1 MSAFK
6 DLCETEGIIPAI
18 ESSHA
23 VAGAYKAAEDLKA
36 KGYEH
41 PVMIINISGRGDKD
55 MNTAGKW
62 FGYLTDEQAKALEA
76 NGARAITRTASER
89 RSIHYDERNSNH
101 AVRAASRHQ
110 P

>member
-1 MSAFK
+1 MSIILGRPMMEAMSAFK

-76 NGARAITRTASER
+76 NGAQGNNADGE
-89 RSIHYDERNSNH
+89 
-101 AVRAASRHQ
+101 
-110 P
+110 

>member
-1 MSAFK
+1 MRNR
-6 DLCETEGIIPAI
+6 GIIPAI

-23 VAGAYKAAEDLKA
+23 VAGAYKAAADLKA

-76 NGARAITRTASER
+76 NGAQGNNADGE
-89 RSIHYDERNSNH
+89 
-101 AVRAASRHQ
+101 
-110 P
+110 

>member
-1 MSAFK
+1 MS
-6 DLCETEGIIPAI
+6 IILGRPMRKH
-18 ESSHA
+18 ERFQGSLRDRRHYSGDRSSHA

-76 NGARAITRTASER
+76 NGAQGNNADGE
-89 RSIHYDERNSNH
+89 
-101 AVRAASRHQ
+101 
-110 P
+110 